1 MNVEQVVFLVGG
13 LGSRLGHLTANA
25 AKPTLEVAGKP
36 FVENLIHEA
45 RRFGLRRVLLLCGYR
60 AAEIAAAYDEMS
72 IDELEIRV
80 AIEQSPAG
88 TAGALALAADR
99 LDEIFFLANG
109 DSFFDFNWLS
119 LVPALERDDWT
130 MHVALAEGV
139 HGDRYGRVELSG
151 DRISR
156 FLPRGES
163 DLPINAGLYL
173 VRRRVLE
180 KIRNVPCSL
189 ENDVLPGLAAEG
201 ELLGRPARGAFI
213 DIGIPQDFERAQV
226 AMPAFLR
233 RPAVFLDRDG
243 VLNHDDNYVHRPDQ
257 VRWVDGAIDAVR
269 WLNDAGYYVFVVT
282 NQAGVARGFYGEED
296 VHRLHGWMQDQ
307 LRRAG
312 AHIDGFEY
320 CPYHPEGTV
329 DAYRRASEFRKPE
342 PGMILKLKKDW
353 GIDDANSLLIGD
365 RDTDL
370 LAAAAAGIPGH
381 LFSGGNLLEL
391 VRKLVPARRRSPA
404 AG

>member
-1 MNVEQVVFLVGG
+1 MTVSQAVFLVGG
-13 LGSRLGHLTANA
+13 LGTRLGRLTANA
-25 AKPTLEVAGKP
+25 AKPILEVAGKP
-36 FVENLIHEA
+36 FLEHLVLDA
-45 RRFGLRRVLLLCGYR
+45 SRFGFRQVLLLCGYQ
-60 AAEIAAAYDEMS
+60 AAGIAATYDGKRAKGLTIE
-72 IDELEIRV
+72 V
-80 AIEQSPAG
+80 AIEREPAG
-88 TAGALALAADR
+88 TAGALALAAER
-99 LDEIFFLANG
+99 LDDTFFLANG

-139 HGDRYGRVELSG
+139 RGDRYGRVEMSG

-156 FLPRGES
+156 FLPKGES
-163 DLPINAGLYL
+163 ELPINAGLYL
-173 VRRRVLE
+173 VRRRLLE
-180 KIRNVPCSL
+180 RIRNVPCSL
-189 ENDVLPGLAAEG
+189 ENDVLPSLAARG
-201 ELLGRPARGAFI
+201 ELLGRPATGAFI
-213 DIGIPQDFERAQV
+213 DIGIPADFERAQV
-226 AMPAFLR
+226 AVPAFLR

-243 VLNHDDNYVHRPDQ
+243 VLNHDDNYVHRPEQ

-282 NQAGVARGFYGEED
+282 NQAGVARGLYGEED
-296 VHRLHGWMQDQ
+296 VRLLHGWMQDE

-312 AHIDGFEY
+312 AHVDGFEY

-329 DAYRRASEFRKPE
+329 DAYRRASEFRKPG

-353 GIDDANSLLIGD
+353 GIDEARSLLIGD

-370 LAAAAAGIPGH
+370 QAAAAAGIPGH
-381 LFSGGNLLEL
+381 LFSGGSLLEF
-391 VRKLVPARRRSPA
+391 VRKIVPATRRSPA

>member
-1 MNVEQVVFLVGG
+1 MTLTQAVCLVGG
-13 LGSRLGHLTANA
+13 RGSRLGKLTERAP
-25 AKPTLEVAGKP
+25 KPLLEVAGRP
-36 FVENLIHEA
+36 FIDFIMIEA
-45 RRFGLRRVLLLCGYR
+45 SRFGIKRLLLLAGH
-60 AAEIAAAYDEMS
+60 ASGEF
-72 IDELEIRV
+72 IRRQHDRKFGNV
-80 AIEQSPAG
+80 AVDVVVEEGAAG

-99 LDEIFFLANG
+99 LDDTFFLANG

-139 HGDRYGRVELSG
+139 RGDRYGRVELSG

-156 FLPRGES
+156 FLPKGES
-163 DLPINAGLYL
+163 DLPINAGIYL
-173 VRRRVLE
+173 VRRRLLE
-180 KIRNVPCSL
+180 RIRNVPCSL

-213 DIGIPQDFERAQV
+213 DIGIPQDFERAQT

-243 VLNHDDNYVHRPDQ
+243 VLNHDDNYVHRPEQ
-257 VRWVDGAIDAVR
+257 VRWVEGAIDAVR

-282 NQAGVARGFYGEED
+282 NQAGVARGLYGEED
-296 VHRLHGWMQDQ
+296 VRLLHGWMQDE

-312 AHIDGFEY
+312 AHVDGFEY
-320 CPYHPEGTV
+320 CPYHPQGTV
-329 DAYRRASEFRKPE
+329 DAYRRASEFRKPG

-353 GIDDANSLLIGD
+353 GIDEAGSLLIGD

-370 LAAAAAGIPGH
+370 QAAAAAGIPGH
-381 LFSGGNLLEL
+381 LFSGGSLLEF
-391 VRKLVPARRRSPA
+391 VRKILPATRRSPA

>member
-1 MNVEQVVFLVGG
+1 MIPRQAVCLVGG
-13 LGSRLGHLTANA
+13 RGSRLGNLTVRTP
-25 AKPTLEVAGKP
+25 KPLLEVSGRP
-36 FVENLIHEA
+36 FIAFILAEA
-45 RRFGLRRVLLLCGYR
+45 NRFGIERLLLLAGH
-60 AAEIAAAYDEMS
+60 ASGEF
-72 IDELEIRV
+72 IRRLHDRKLGNV
-80 AIEQSPAG
+80 AVDVVVEDRPAG
-88 TAGALALAADR
+88 TAGALALAAER
-99 LDEIFFLANG
+99 LDDTFFLANG

-139 HGDRYGRVELSG
+139 RGDRYGRVELSG

-156 FLPRGES
+156 FLPKGES

-173 VRRRVLE
+173 VRRRLLE
-180 KIRNVPCSL
+180 RIRNVPCSL
-189 ENDVLPGLAAEG
+189 EHDVLPGLAARG
-201 ELLGRPARGAFI
+201 ELLGRPATGAFI
-213 DIGIPQDFERAQV
+213 DIGIPADFERAQA

-243 VLNHDDNYVHRPDQ
+243 VLNHDDNYVHRPEQ

-296 VHRLHGWMQDQ
+296 VRLLHGWMQDE

-312 AHIDGFEY
+312 AHVDGFEY

-329 DAYRRASEFRKPE
+329 DAYRRASEFRKPG

-353 GIDDANSLLIGD
+353 GIDEAGSLLIGD

-370 LAAAAAGIPGH
+370 QAAAAAGIPGH
-381 LFSGGNLLEL
+381 LFSGGSLLEF
-391 VRKLVPARRRSPA
+391 VRKIVPATRRSPA

>member
-1 MNVEQVVFLVGG
+1 MVAQAVFLVGG
-13 LGSRLGHLTANA
+13 QGSRLGNLTAST
-25 AKPTLEVAGKP
+25 AKPQLAVANRP
-36 FVENLIHEA
+36 FVEYLLLEA
-45 RRFGLRRVLLLCGYR
+45 RRFGVTDALLLCGYR
-60 AAEIAAAYDEMS
+60 ADNLKAAYDHRTFRGLKVE
-72 IDELEIRV
+72 V
-80 AIEQSPAG
+80 AIEVSPAG

-99 LDEIFFLANG
+99 LDDTFFLANG

-139 HGDRYGRVELSG
+139 RGDRYGRVEMSG
-151 DRISR
+151 DRIAR
-156 FLPRGES
+156 FLPKGES
-163 DLPINAGLYL
+163 ELPINAGLYL
-173 VRRRVLE
+173 VRRRLLE
-180 KIRNVPCSL
+180 RIRNVPCSL
-189 ENDVLPGLAAEG
+189 ENDVLPGLAARG
-201 ELLGRPARGAFI
+201 ELLGLPAKGAFI
-213 DIGIPQDFERAQV
+213 DIGVPADFERAQV

-243 VLNHDDNYVHRPDQ
+243 VLNHDDNYVHRPEQ
-257 VRWVDGAIDAVR
+257 VRWVEGAIDAVR

-282 NQAGVARGFYGEED
+282 NQAGVARGLYGEED
-296 VHRLHGWMQDQ
+296 VRLLHGWMQDE

-312 AHIDGFEY
+312 AHVDGFEY

-329 DAYRRASEFRKPE
+329 DAYRRASEFRKPG

-353 GIDDANSLLIGD
+353 GIDEAGSLLIGD

-370 LAAAAAGIPGH
+370 QAAAAAGIPGH
-381 LFSGGNLLEL
+381 LFSGGSLLEF
-391 VRKLVPARRRSPA
+391 VRKIVPATRRSRA